1 MGLRQRDWKGIALSV
16 GVVLVLYWPA
26 VLGQGFFFQR
36 DVWLYWVPHIEWAA
50 RTLASGLLPQWN
62 PFVGFGA
69 PFMADPSF
77 QFFYP
82 PAVLNWILPTGV
94 AYTLLVVGHA
104 TLGAVGAFQLL
115 RPRLHSR
122 ASALVGAAAF
132 VAAGPIVSSANLWHH
147 FSSAMYMPWVLDAF
161 LRLRGGRGRMGRL
174 GFLTGLQALAGSAD
188 VCVMTGLGLLF
199 LLPRRGRRLRKL
211 MPRLAGA
218 LGLCLMIAA
227 VQWLPTMRLA
237 SQASRSAL
245 DPGNRL
251 HWSVSPASIIDFVLP
266 LSGAAHAISGEPAF
280 LEDRVRFIPW
290 MYLGASTLPLLV
302 LGVLRAPRGALLLL
316 FSILLSLGRYGPIA
330 PWLSQLPVGSM
341 FRFPSKVLWLVS
353 LCWAILAAIGCKE
366 LSRRNEPV
374 GRPGALAGLAML
386 LLSLSLFVLN
396 PSTRTDNEDFQQLG
410 RVLPWAPL
418 ALGSLLVAASL
429 GRRFV
434 GAVAFIVVAD
444 LVGIGQTF
452 NAYASGEMFRTR
464 PALVD
469 ALLGEKAR
477 RIFVFQ
483 KSRGESR
490 FWKVPAHWTK
500 EEAYY
505 FGQGQFLLPPQS
517 VRWSIRG
524 SFDGDFTGL
533 ARPEYAELS
542 AVVGR
547 GDLMGAPLLRLA
559 GVTHAI
565 RFPGPGPAEFPVV
578 ARVPTF
584 HDQPVLI
591 LSVPDPLPPAYVV
604 HEIQPESSLA
614 AAIGALADPSF
625 NPAREVVR
633 LAPGR
638 TESAGGKAGKTPWS
652 TAILESESGGSTVIR
667 ARLSAPG
674 TLVVLSAFSQGWRA
688 RVDGKAQE
696 VLPANLVFQS
706 VDLDAG
712 EHLVELDY
720 QTPGLQGGF
729 LLSALAWGWMGF
741 RLTGPRLPKKTR
753 P

>member
-1 MGLRQRDWKGIALSV
+1 MGSRQRDWKGIALSV
-16 GVVLVLYWPA
+16 GLVLVLYWPA

-50 RTLASGLLPQWN
+50 RTLASGHLPQWN

-82 PAVLNWILPTGV
+82 PAVLNWILPAGV
-94 AYTLLVVGHA
+94 AYSLLVVGHA

-161 LRLRGGRGRMGRL
+161 LRVRGGRGRVGRL

-199 LLPRRGRRLRKL
+199 LLPLRRRRLRKL

-227 VQWLPTMRLA
+227 VQWLPTMMLA
-237 SQASRSAL
+237 SKAARSSL

-251 HWSVSPASIIDFVLP
+251 HWSVSPASVIDFVLP
-266 LSGAAHAISGEPAF
+266 LSGAAHAISGGPTF
-280 LEDRVRFIPW
+280 LEDRLRFIPW

-302 LGVLRAPRGALLLL
+302 LGALRAPRGALLLL

-330 PWLSQLPVGSM
+330 PWLSQLPLGSM

-353 LCWAILAAIGCKE
+353 ICWATLAAIGCKE
-366 LSRRNEPV
+366 LSRRSEPA
-374 GRPGALAGLAML
+374 GRPGAIAGLALL
-386 LLSLSLFVLN
+386 LLSLGLFVVN
-396 PSTRTDNEDFQQLG
+396 PSTRADSEDFQQIG

-418 ALGSLLVAASL
+418 ALGSLLMAASL
-429 GRRFV
+429 GRRGV
-434 GAVAFIVVAD
+434 GAVALIVVFD

-452 NAYASGEMFRTR
+452 NVYASGEMFRTR

-469 ALLGEKAR
+469 ELQSEKAR

-490 FWKVPAHWTK
+490 FWKVPDHWTK

-505 FGQGQFLLPPQS
+505 FGQGQFLLPPQA

-533 ARPEYAELS
+533 ALPEYSALS
-542 AVVGR
+542 AAVGR
-547 GDLMGAPLLRLA
+547 GDLLEAPLLRLA

-565 RFPGPGPAEFPVV
+565 RFPGAGPAEFPVV

-584 HDQPVLI
+584 HDQPVLV
-591 LSVPDPLPPAYVV
+591 LRVPDPLPPAYVV
-604 HEIQPESSLA
+604 HQVRPEPSMSA
-614 AAIGALADPSF
+614 ALGALADPSF
-625 NPAREVVR
+625 DPASEVIR
-633 LAPGR
+633 LAGDR
-638 TESAGGKAGKTPWS
+638 AESAGGGEAATS
-652 TAILESESGGSTVIR
+652 TAILESESGGSTVVR

-674 TLVVLSAFSQGWRA
+674 TLVVLNALSQGWRA
-688 RVDGKAQE
+688 RVDGKAQD
-696 VLPANLVFQS
+696 VLPANLIFQS

-720 QTPGLQGGF
+720 QTPGLQAGF

-741 RLTGPRLPKKTR
+741 RLTGPRPPKRTR
-753 P
+753 R